1 MALQHPNM
9 TVAHRQLTAK
19 ERQILEKQV
28 LVHVGI
34 VLPDGTPHVSAMW
47 VGLDGEDIILNTA
60 EGRTKPT
67 SCASGA
73 PSRSVSLI
81 LKTPTAT
88 SACAAA
94 WSRSLV
100 KSGGPTQGSTA
111 LPRSISE
118 SRNTRIAPRES
129 DGCSSGCGPRS
140 LAVGAKT
147 KLSGLAGNSGE
158 QY

>member
-19 ERQILEKQV
+19 EREILEKQV

-47 VGLDGEDIILNTA
+47 VDLDDEDIILNTA
-60 EGRTKPT
+60 EGRTKANVLRLGSPV
-67 SCASGA
+67 AL
-73 PSRSVSLI
+73 SVLD
-81 LKTPTAT
+81 PENPYAT

-100 KSGGPTQGSTA
+100 RSRAPARGSTA
-111 LPRSISE
+111 SPRSISE
-118 SRNTRIAPRES
+118 VRRIEAS
-129 DGCSSGCGPRS
+129 NWLLLCFGW
-140 LAVGAKT
+140 LAVGR
-147 KLSGLAGNSGE
+147 
-158 QY
+158 YR